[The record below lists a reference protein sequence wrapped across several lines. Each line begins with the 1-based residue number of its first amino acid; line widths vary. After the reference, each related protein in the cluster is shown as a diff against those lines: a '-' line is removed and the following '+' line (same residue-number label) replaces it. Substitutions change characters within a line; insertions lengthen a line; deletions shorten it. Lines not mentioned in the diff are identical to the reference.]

1 MISRVATRPSVA
13 SAVSALRAAPMAGF
27 HASAAPQASLR
38 ELESRVK
45 SVRNIEKITKVR
57 SHSVGREHDA
67 DTGAPQRFG
76 AVFLSR

>member
-1 MISRVATRPSVA
+1 M
-13 SAVSALRAAPMAGF
+13 APMAAF

-57 SHSVGREHDA
+57 SHIEMSERDA
-67 DTGAPQRFG
+67 DTDASLAPRL
-76 AVFLSR
+76 LSYSR